1 MDRVPLADQFREDA
15 VELMHQQGLESC
27 ALAAKA
33 RVFPPGPPQ
42 LHVVGGEELALG
54 DDSRAKQLCD
64 LLRILPSNPSVLP
77 MPPRVSTHLPGLAH
91 PKGRQRIDHVIPKCV
106 LLKEGT
112 DRLPHVPGGLE
123 REVYPTFSA
132 DSTGRA
138 ALHELAQPRLGSG
151 EL

>member
-1 MDRVPLADQFREDA
+1 
-15 VELMHQQGLESC
+15 
-27 ALAAKA
+27 
-33 RVFPPGPPQ
+33 
-42 LHVVGGEELALG
+42 
-54 DDSRAKQLCD
+54 
-64 LLRILPSNPSVLP
+64 

-138 ALHELAQPRLGSG
+138 ALHELAQPRSG
-151 EL
+151 VGNFEARETAALRIEDDDLVLAGRQIDTHEDIV